1 MKGGWLMLCLCLF
14 YPGFV
19 ASAGAQQPH
28 ALDTGEELTLAVGE
42 NRTIPATD
50 VKNYSEGAPGIAE
63 VKITPNGSQFVI
75 VGQRPGS
82 TTLLLLKRDG
92 REVVWRIRVLPQPV
106 DIVDA
111 ELHQLLGE
119 VPGIRVRKV
128 GARFFVEGGVTT
140 EPELERI
147 KHIANLYPGQVESLV
162 VLGGVAADRKIN
174 LRVDLFFV
182 QYQKTATMN
191 FGVQWPGQIAGVGIA
206 EASFAYDLLA
216 KSTQQATAQLSGQP
230 LPGLDIAARNG
241 WAKLLKHAT
250 VLTANGGEA
259 EFGNGGAQW
268 FQSNNGLTSSL
279 RQIDF
284 GTNMKILP
292 RFDAQTSELQIQV
305 TADTADLTPPI
316 TQGTSLPS
324 TVTSKINTSVTMKL
338 GQCLVLSGIHT
349 DSKRRNKTGIPWLSR
364 IPVLGL
370 LFGSMQRQDDELEG
384 SVFVVPSVIEAPA
397 TGAQARIERTL
408 QEYEK
413 YSGDLETVA
422 PFDDVPPGVGR

>member
-1 MKGGWLMLCLCLF
+1 MKWLFAVWLALL
-14 YPGFV
+14 PALV
-19 ASAGAQQPH
+19 SAQQ
-28 ALDTGEELTLAVGE
+28 LDSGEELTLAVGE
-42 NRTIPATD
+42 NRTIPAGD

-63 VKITPNGSQFVI
+63 VKITPGGSQFVI
-75 VGQRPGS
+75 VGQRPGA
-82 TTLLLLKRDG
+82 TTLLLLKKDG
-92 REVVWRIRVLPQPV
+92 REVVWHIRVLAQPLQ
-106 DIVDA
+106 IVES

-119 VPGIRVRKV
+119 LPGIRVRKV

-147 KHIANLYPGQVESLV
+147 QHIAALYPGQVESLV

-182 QYQKTATMN
+182 QYQKSQTMQ
-191 FGVQWPGQIAGVGIA
+191 FGVQWPGQVAGVGLA
-206 EASFAYDLLA
+206 ETNFAYDLLA
-216 KSTQQATAQLSGQP
+216 RATQGATASLQGQP

-241 WAKLLKHAT
+241 WAKLLKHAS

-268 FQSNNGLTSSL
+268 FQANNGLTSSL
-279 RQIDF
+279 REIEF

-292 RFDAQTSELQIQV
+292 RFDAQTNELQIQV

-324 TVTSKINTSVTMKL
+324 TNTSKINTSVTMKL

-349 DSKRRNKTGIPWLSR
+349 DSKRRSKTGIPWLSQ
-364 IPVLGL
+364 IPLLGL
-370 LFGSMQRQDDELEG
+370 LFGSMSRQDEELEG
-384 SVFVVPSVIEAPA
+384 SVFVVPSVIEAPV

-408 QEYEK
+408 REYEK
-413 YSGDLETVA
+413 YGGNLEKVA
-422 PFDDVPPGVGR
+422 PFDAMPPGVK

>member
-1 MKGGWLMLCLCLF
+1 MKWLLVMIW
-14 YPGFV
+14 FV
-19 ASAGAQQPH
+19 AASARAQQ
-28 ALDTGEELTLAVGE
+28 ALDSGEELTLAVGE

-63 VKITPNGSQFVI
+63 VKIPPGGSQFVI
-75 VGQRPGS
+75 VGQRPGA

-92 REVVWRIRVLPQPV
+92 REVTWRIRVLPQPV
-106 DIVDA
+106 QIVEA
-111 ELHQLLGE
+111 ELHQLIGE
-119 VPGIRVRKV
+119 LPGIRVRKV

-147 KHIANLYPGQVESLV
+147 QHIANLYPGQVESLV

-191 FGVQWPGQIAGVGIA
+191 FGVQWPAQVGGVGFA
-206 EASFAYDLLA
+206 EANFAYDLLA
-216 KSTQQATAQLSGQP
+216 RATQGATASLSQQP

-268 FQSNNGLTSSL
+268 FQANNGLTSTL
-279 RQIDF
+279 REIEF

-292 RFDAQTSELQIQV
+292 RFDAQTNELQIQV
-305 TADTADLTPPI
+305 NADTADLTPPI
-316 TQGTSLPS
+316 AQGTNLPS
-324 TVTSKINTSVTMKL
+324 TVTSKIITNVTMKL
-338 GQCLVLSGIHT
+338 GQCLVLSGVHT
-349 DSKRRNKTGIPWLSR
+349 DSKRRSKTGIPWLSQ

-370 LFGSMQRQDDELEG
+370 LFGSLQKQDEELEG

-397 TGAQARIERTL
+397 TGASARIERTL
-408 QEYEK
+408 REYEK
-413 YSGDLETVA
+413 YSGDLDKVA
-422 PFDDVPPGVGR
+422 PFDAMPPGAK

>member
-1 MKGGWLMLCLCLF
+1 MKWLVVVLMLLPCAARAE
-14 YPGFV
+14 PIDG
-19 ASAGAQQPH
+19 
-28 ALDTGEELTLAVGE
+28 GEELTLAVGE
-42 NRTIPATD
+42 NRTIPAAD

-63 VKITPNGSQFVI
+63 VKITPGGSQFVI
-75 VGQRPGS
+75 VGQRPGA
-82 TTLLLLKRDG
+82 TTLLLLKKDG
-92 REVVWRIRVLPQPV
+92 REVVWHIRVLPQPV
-106 DIVDA
+106 HIVES

-147 KHIANLYPGQVESLV
+147 QHIAALYPGQVESLV

-182 QYQKTATMN
+182 QYQKSHTMN
-191 FGVQWPGQIAGVGIA
+191 LGVSWPAQVGGVGFA

-216 KSTQQATAQLSGQP
+216 RATQGATASLSGQP

-259 EFGNGGAQW
+259 EFGSGGAQW
-268 FQSNNGLTSSL
+268 FQANNGLTSSL
-279 RQIDF
+279 REIEF

-292 RFDAQTSELQIQV
+292 RFDAQTNELQITV
-305 TADTADLTPPI
+305 NADTADLTPPI
-316 TQGTSLPS
+316 TQGTALPS
-324 TVTSKINTSVTMKL
+324 TNTSKIITSVTMKL

-349 DSKRRNKTGIPWLSR
+349 DSKRRNKTGIPWLSQ

-370 LFGSMQRQDDELEG
+370 LFGSLQHQDDELEG

-397 TGAQARIERTL
+397 TGATARIERTL
-408 QEYEK
+408 REYEK
-413 YSGDLETVA
+413 FRGDLGEVA
-422 PFDDVPPGVGR
+422 PFDAAPPGVR

>member
-1 MKGGWLMLCLCLF
+1 MKWLLLSLLTITL
-14 YPGFV
+14 P
-19 ASAGAQQPH
+19 AAAQQ
-28 ALDTGEELTLAVGE
+28 AQLDSGEELTLAVGE

-63 VKITPNGSQFVI
+63 VKITPGGSQFVI
-75 VGQRPGS
+75 VGQRPGA

-92 REVVWRIRVLPQPV
+92 REVVWHIRVLPQPV
-106 DIVDA
+106 QIVES

-119 VPGIRVRKV
+119 LPGIRVRKV

-147 KHIANLYPGQVESLV
+147 QHIAGLYPGQVESLV

-191 FGVQWPGQIAGVGIA
+191 FGVGWPQTVGGVGF
-206 EASFAYDLLA
+206 ASTTFAYDLLA
-216 KSTQQATAQLSGQP
+216 KATSQATASLSQQP

-241 WAKLLKHAT
+241 YAKLLKHAT

-259 EFGNGGAQW
+259 EFGSGGAQW
-268 FQSNNGLTSSL
+268 YQANNGLTSSL
-279 RQIDF
+279 REIEF

-292 RFDAQTSELQIQV
+292 RFDAQTNELQITV
-305 TADTADLTPPI
+305 NADTADLTPPI
-316 TQGTSLPS
+316 TQGTNLPS
-324 TVTSKINTSVTMKL
+324 TNTSKIITSVTMKL

-349 DSKRRNKTGIPWLSR
+349 DSKRRNKTGIPWLSQ

-370 LFGSMQRQDDELEG
+370 LFGSQQKQDDELEG
-384 SVFVVPSVIEAPA
+384 SVFVVPSVIESPA
-397 TGAQARIERTL
+397 TGATARIERTL
-408 QEYEK
+408 REYEK
-413 YSGDLETVA
+413 YDGDLGAVA
-422 PFDDVPPGVGR
+422 PFDSMPPGGK